1 MSLDERLGRWQ
12 VDQVMDDPFS
22 ATARPD
28 DVPLMDNVTQ
38 LDGDDDEDEAGVD
51 DYRLELYR
59 NVVANSTAFQWL
71 LCRLHREASLTISEA
86 SSLTAISTQIRQV
99 LYSRRENRLVSSRK
113 GPAKCSVVFQ
123 SDWNPLAFICD
134 QGFKE
139 EPERAIEDAIVIAQ
153 STNGYVEAMPCSE
166 YVSRTWPLF
175 GEHVMELLKHTV
187 RSKPSMRC
195 SGELHKVSIFR
206 SPLSYFQ

>member
-1 MSLDERLGRWQ
+1 MSLDELLGRWWQ

-28 DVPLMDNVTQ
+28 DVPVMDNVAQ
-38 LDGDDDEDEAGVD
+38 LDDDDDGDETDVD

-59 NVVANSTAFQWL
+59 NVVAQSTAFQWL
-71 LCRLHREASLTISEA
+71 LCRLHREASLTTSEA

-99 LYSRRENRLVSSRK
+99 LYSRRENRFVSSRK
-113 GPAKCSVVFQ
+113 GPAKCSVVLQ
-123 SDWNPLAFICD
+123 SDWDPLAFIRD

-139 EPERAIEDAIVIAQ
+139 EPEQAIEGAIVIVQ

-166 YVSRTWPLF
+166 YVNRTWPLF
-175 GEHVMELLKHTV
+175 GEHIMGLVKHTV
-187 RSKPSMRC
+187 RSKPSLRC
-195 SGELHKVSIFR
+195 SGELHKYHFFDR
-206 SPLSYFQ
+206 H